1 MSSIASSDI
10 QETVTSLL
18 NGRPY
23 SHRQDVDA
31 SVAVVMT
38 VEEDLRFFPATFNA
52 VLSQR
57 MLPGTIV
64 VVDCTGG
71 VMQPMQMS
79 FEVIPSPAGP
89 IIEMPEGK
97 TVRVVLLGV
106 KGATSFSNAV
116 MRGIRQIDLDPSVR
130 ALWLLHDDSRPADE
144 HCLES
149 LLDAWRNTPTASLL
163 GAKQLDWQGETLHD
177 VGLYAG
183 NHGVASLVVDGEPD
197 QEQYDGRQDV
207 FAVDLAGALVPLS
220 TLHSTE
226 GIDPWFTTYGESI
239 DFCRRICLGGGRVV
253 VVPQAQIAHR
263 RARFEGVRTKG
274 GQPLDDGNR
283 VDPYMAVAVSKT
295 RYSYTD
301 RHRSWWPLLWLWS
314 IVQSLWL
321 ALLCLTRKQP
331 YEACCTLAL
340 PWRTLWRL
348 PSALRARSRVRRQ
361 SRVPMK
367 SLSTLQVTRQQIA
380 RWRDRRQAFLDQR
393 DVVVLGPL
401 AKEHLRGRLVRR
413 WTFAL
418 SAAVV
423 AFAWIAVLYWNVLR
437 EVCSGAVMY
446 SNTLLPTSAKFTQ
459 LVEAATTSWAYAS
472 GTGISAP
479 SAPWLLV
486 LMCVSALTA
495 GHVAAAVA
503 VVFFLS
509 APLCVLSFWALAGI
523 FTRSDTVRS
532 VTSLAWFA
540 LAVALGLYRD
550 ADVAMMTVM
559 VFLPAAFAFS
569 FRAVGMYRTEEPK
582 RPHHSVQA
590 AAIAALCFIPVV
602 AAEPQL
608 LLPLMVSFLLFLILV
623 RSHRPA
629 LLLIPLPAAFVCA
642 PTLVNAVRFA
652 SDGAWRQIFGSVML
666 PNSTHDGSPAILN
679 LSDVLSRAFGIVSMP
694 MGIWGTLMLIM
705 LAVLVLLSVVS
716 LFLPFALRVSRMMW
730 VVSLSGF
737 VTALLSAAVA
747 VAVDADGVVAGSVLP
762 GVSFMMMGV
771 LSCVCLVAGGAVQ
784 RFVSLRQ
791 STSGAVQ
798 LETHPRVLPTLVHA
812 ARIALV
818 CLLLATVVTCMGFDW
833 FGHDRGQVHTS
844 RSGLPMVAADYLE
857 QRSDHRVLALRADSA
872 NHVSYTVMRTQSGD
886 LIDSSPAQR
895 VEMVAGRVDDAST
908 RIAKDSAHLLSNA
921 DADAIADLS
930 KLGFG
935 GIYVVRDDANA
946 AQKES
951 ADQLS
956 SNISASDGTQSV
968 VSSEQGTYYRLTLQ
982 DSAKQH
988 INDSGSRTA
997 ASSPWRSAWLW
1008 CMGIIIV
1015 LYCLVAAPRIRH
1027 RNQEAA

>member
-10 QETVTSLL
+10 QETVTGLL
-18 NGRPY
+18 NSRPY

-31 SVAVVMT
+31 SVAAVIT
-38 VEEDLRFFPATFNA
+38 VEEDLRFFPSTFTA

-71 VMQPMQMS
+71 IMRPMQMS
-79 FEVIPSPAGP
+79 FEIIPSPAGP

-116 MRGIRQIDLDPSVR
+116 VRGIGKIDLDPSVQ
-130 ALWLLHDDSRPADE
+130 ALWLMHDDSRPADE
-144 HCLES
+144 YCLES

-183 NHGVASLVVDGEPD
+183 NHDVTSLVVDGEPD

-220 TLHSTE
+220 TLRSTE
-226 GIDPWFTTYGESI
+226 GINPWFTTYGESI

-253 VVPQAQIAHR
+253 VVPKARIAHR
-263 RARFEGVRTKG
+263 RARFEGVRTKD
-274 GQPLDDGNR
+274 GQPLDDEDR
-283 VDPYMAVAVSKT
+283 IDPYMGVVISET

-314 IVQSLWL
+314 IVQSLGL
-321 ALLCLTRKQP
+321 AILCLTRKRP

-348 PSALRARSRVRRQ
+348 PSALRARGEVRRQ
-361 SRVPMK
+361 SKVSMK

-380 RWRDRRQAFLDQR
+380 QWRDRRQAFLDQR
-393 DVVVLGPL
+393 NVVVLSPL
-401 AKEHLRGRLVRR
+401 AKEHLRRRLVRR
-413 WTFAL
+413 WSFAL
-418 SAAVV
+418 IAAII
-423 AFAWIAVLYWNVLR
+423 AFAWIAMPYWNVLR

-446 SNTLLPTSAKFTQ
+446 SDTLLPTSAKFSQ
-459 LVEAATTSWAYAS
+459 LVETATTSWAYAS

-479 SAPWLLV
+479 SAPWLLILV
-486 LMCVSALTA
+486 CVSVLTA

-509 APLCVLSFWALAGI
+509 APLCVMSFWALAGV

-532 VTSLAWFA
+532 VTALAWFA
-540 LAVALGLYRD
+540 FAVALGIYRD

-569 FRAVGMYRTEEPK
+569 FRAVGMYRTEEPTQ
-582 RPHHSVQA
+582 PHASVQA

-608 LLPLMVSFLLFLILV
+608 LLPLMASFLLFLMLV

-652 SDGAWRQIFGSVML
+652 TAGSWRQIFGSIML
-666 PNSTHDGSPAILN
+666 PDSAHDGSPAILN
-679 LSDVLSRAFGIVSMP
+679 LSDVLSRAFGISTVP
-694 MGIWGTLMLIM
+694 KGVWGALM
-705 LAVLVLLSVVS
+705 LVLLAILVLLAVVS

-730 VVSLSGF
+730 VVSLAGF

-771 LSCVCLVAGGAVQ
+771 LACVCLVAGGAVQ
-784 RFVSLRQ
+784 RFVSLRE
-791 STSGAVQ
+791 SASGAVQ
-798 LETHPRVLPTLVHA
+798 IETRHRVLPTVIRT

-818 CLLLATVVTCMGFDW
+818 CLLLASVAACVGFDW
-833 FGHDRGQVHTS
+833 FEHDRNRVHTS

-857 QRSDHRVLALRADSA
+857 QRSDHRVLALRADGA

-895 VEMVAGRVDDAST
+895 IEMVAGRVDDANA
-908 RIAKDSAHLLSNA
+908 RIAKDSARLLSNA

-930 KLGFG
+930 ALGFG
-935 GIYVVRDDANA
+935 GIYVVRVDDNA
-946 AQKES
+946 SQKES

-956 SNISASDGTQSV
+956 ANIGASDGTQSV
-968 VSSEQGTYYRLTLQ
+968 VSSEQGTYYRLTIQ

-988 INDSGSRTA
+988 VNGSGIRTA
-997 ASSPWRSAWLW
+997 TSSPWRFAWLW
-1008 CMGIIIV
+1008 CMGVIIA